1 MLNVAKHLFLARLII
16 NNDCAGEERYEA
28 AARARWYEGLVIE
41 RPGPPSV
48 LTGRGWALG
57 IISLWFMNL
66 WQFVY
71 KSDDLF
77 ELFFSTGWTH

>member
-16 NNDCAGEERYEA
+16 NNDFGEATRDLSLNVPVSLFLA
-28 AARARWYEGLVIE
+28 
-41 RPGPPSV
+41 
-48 LTGRGWALG
+48 RGWALG
-57 IISLWFMNL
+57 IISLWLMNL

-77 ELFFSTGWTH
+77 AFYLFFFFCWTC